1 MQNILHSLWKDSVSK
16 GIAGWSGFFFFQIF
30 MVAHSAVMGGA
41 CPIPVLRGLKIGG
54 REGGDESCIPHLIF
68 SIYKN
73 SINVF
78 KTPQAGRE

>member
-1 MQNILHSLWKDSVSK
+1 MQNIFHSLWKDSVSEVW
-16 GIAGWSGFFFFQIF
+16 IFFSFFFFQIF

>member
-1 MQNILHSLWKDSVSK
+1 
-16 GIAGWSGFFFFQIF
+16 

>member
-1 MQNILHSLWKDSVSK
+1 MVWI
-16 GIAGWSGFFFFQIF
+16 FFFQIF

-54 REGGDESCIPHLIF
+54 REGGDESCIPRLIF